1 MHRKWHGI
9 ALYVLKCR

>member
-1 MHRKWHGI
+1 M